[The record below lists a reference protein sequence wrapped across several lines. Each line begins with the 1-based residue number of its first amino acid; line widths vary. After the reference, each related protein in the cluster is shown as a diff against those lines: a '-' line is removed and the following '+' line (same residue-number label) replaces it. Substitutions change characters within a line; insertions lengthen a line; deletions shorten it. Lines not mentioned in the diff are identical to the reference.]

1 MPVNHLH
8 KRYPQKP
15 RVDITKS
22 NFYYRGG
29 NRLQIDRPHLNVV
42 RVNQQYRNGL
52 KTKPYPI
59 KFKLPDGRV
68 IKGGRTAY

>member
-1 MPVNHLH
+1 MPVNHR
-8 KRYPQKP
+8 KIRYPQQP

-29 NRLQIDRPHLNVV
+29 NNIQRPHLTNVNV
-42 RVNQQYRNGL
+42 HQRYRNGL
-52 KTKPYPI
+52 KTKPYLI

-68 IKGGRTAY
+68 IRGGV